1 MEKLH
6 GSSDVRKKNLKKLS
20 FFKKLSFL
28 SVFLSIIIWFASL
41 SAAADDKPSEYR
53 VKATFLYH
61 FAQFAEWDSGVF
73 KSDNSPLMLCIIG
86 EDPFGDALK
95 DIENKNIRGRP
106 LLIRMCKNL
115 TDIHGCHILFVSQSE
130 EGNLMNILSD
140 IKGESCLTV
149 SDLEGFTQLGG
160 IIKFFIVENKVRF
173 EINPDA
179 ADRSRIKLSSR
190 LLKIANIFKE

>member
-6 GSSDVRKKNLKKLS
+6 FSSDVRKKRLKKLS
-20 FFKKLSFL
+20 FFKKLG
-28 SVFLSIIIWFASL
+28 FLSIIIWFASL
-41 SAAADDKPSEYR
+41 SAAADKPSEYR

-61 FAQFAEWDSGVF
+61 FAQFTEWEPGVF
-73 KSDNSPLMLCIIG
+73 ESDNSPLMLCILG

-106 LLIRMCKNL
+106 LFIRKCK
-115 TDIHGCHILFVSQSE
+115 DSKEISGCHILFVSPSE

-140 IKGESCLTV
+140 IKDQPCLTV

-160 IIKFFIVENKVRF
+160 IIKFFIMENKVRF

-179 ADRSRIKLSSR
+179 ADRSRIKISSR
-190 LLKIANIFKE
+190 LLKIADIFRE